1 MPGSTPS
8 AEFDRTLLAAPRD
21 QISRRFVAAWLGWRG
36 TGKLVPQRAA
46 IELGDIKDLLGR
58 VILFELIGP
67 DEIRIK
73 VAGSQ
78 LRDHT
83 DFEATGRN
91 FAELTPPEQW
101 PLRQW
106 RMAQMASRPC
116 GGVMITRDTDVE
128 GDGSTFET
136 VTLPLEPDEPDK
148 PRLLLSN
155 VAVIGGVYD
164 PPRKGR
170 APLVP
175 LVDEFRF
182 LDLGAGIPQQ
192 GGP

>member
-1 MPGSTPS
+1 MPGPVPS
-8 AEFDRTLLAAPRD
+8 APFDRTLLAAPSD

-36 TGKLVPQRAA
+36 TGKLAPRRAA
-46 IELGDIKDLLGR
+46 IELGDIKELLGR

-67 DEIRIK
+67 EEIRVK

-91 FAELTPPEQW
+91 FAEITPAEQW

-106 RMAQMASRPC
+106 RMTQMASIPC

-128 GDGSTFET
+128 GEGSTFET
-136 VTLPLEPDEPDK
+136 VTLPLEPDEPGK

-170 APLVP
+170 AQLVP
-175 LVDEFRF
+175 LADEFRF
-182 LDLGAGIPQQ
+182 IDLGAGMPQQ
-192 GGP
+192 AGP